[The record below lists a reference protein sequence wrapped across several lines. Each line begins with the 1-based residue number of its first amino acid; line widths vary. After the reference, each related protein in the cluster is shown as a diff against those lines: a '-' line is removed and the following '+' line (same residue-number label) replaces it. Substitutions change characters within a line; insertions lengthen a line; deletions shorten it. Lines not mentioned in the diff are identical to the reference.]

1 MDGNRRDSSN
11 CRCVCHHHRH
21 CEGFTGAEATLASFV
36 AAQSSM
42 PRSPR
47 LRYLAAH
54 LSCLRH
60 HQSRLRSQCK
70 TGERRIG
77 DGAKGRGGSEI
88 GRGEKESVR
97 MRLTGMRPTGKKTSV
112 GMMRPYFYQKGR
124 GCPEQRGV
132 SNRGVRILPCHLLR
146 VLARHHG
153 YNATLHTRG

>member
-1 MDGNRRDSSN
+1 MGREGTAATAAASVIMTVIANASLGPRR
-11 CRCVCHHHRH
+11 
-21 CEGFTGAEATLASFV
+21 
-36 AAQSSM
+36 
-42 PRSPR
+42 
-47 LRYLAAH
+47 
-54 LSCLRH
+54 
-60 HQSRLRSQCK
+60 RSQASSLHNLRCRDLHVCAILQHISAAFVIISLAFVLHAK
-70 TGERRIG
+70 QENAGSETGPRE
-77 DGAKGRGGSEI
+77 GGSEI

-132 SNRGVRILPCHLLR
+132 SNRGARILPCHSLR